1 MTSLRAMTKHVS
13 ESSPKFVPAYAAY
26 ELLTKAVDIGADPA
40 TILERAQIACSI
52 EDLQSRV
59 EPFPRRQ
66 FAALYRECILALEA
80 HAHRRSGRLAMEVN
94 ETFMLFYCI
103 ISCRTLGDAIRR
115 TGEFFAMLDR
125 GIHASLQIAGGVAE
139 FAMKSRREIKNTASF
154 LSDLVGLSSF
164 HQFYG
169 WMIGS
174 PIELYDVEMCYD
186 PVFEK
191 DIFMDPF
198 GIPVKLGGA
207 VHCFRFDADL
217 LDRPTIRSYPELEAL
232 LEMFPFDVMP
242 PEYKTAR
249 IAHHVRNI
257 LNNAILARARIPRIP
272 DLAKTFN
279 LSSATLRRRLVEEG
293 TSINE
298 IREACRRDL
307 AREYLANRGLT
318 LQQIAERLGFSD
330 GSTFRRAFKSW
341 YGASPTDYRRHQMRP
356 RMASACSASGHEQR
370 PPATK

>member
-1 MTSLRAMTKHVS
+1 MTKHVS

-40 TILERAQIACSI
+40 AILERSQIPCSM
-52 EDLQSRV
+52 EDLQNRV

-103 ISCRTLGDAIRR
+103 INCRTLGDAIGR
-115 TGEFFAMLDR
+115 TVEFFAMLDR
-125 GIHASLQIAGGVAE
+125 GIHASLQVAGGVAE
-139 FAMKSRREIKNTASF
+139 FAMRSRREIKNTASF
-154 LSDLVGLSSF
+154 LSDLAGLSSF

-174 PIELYDVEMCYD
+174 PIALYDVEMSYD
-186 PVFEK
+186 PAFEK

-198 GIPVKLGGA
+198 GIPVKLGGTINR
-207 VHCFRFDADL
+207 FRFSADL
-217 LDRPTIRSYPELEAL
+217 LDRPTIRSYPELETL

-242 PEYKTAR
+242 PEYKTTR

-257 LNNAILARARIPRIP
+257 FNNAILARARIPRIP
-272 DLAKTFN
+272 ELAKTFS
-279 LSSATLRRRLVEEG
+279 LSSATLRRRLAEEG

-307 AREYLANRGLT
+307 AREYLTDGGMT
-318 LQQIAERLGFSD
+318 LQQIAEKLGFSD
-330 GSTFRRAFKSW
+330 ASTFRRAFKSW
-341 YGASPTDYRRHQMRP
+341 YGASPTDYGRGQIRSRKAGNASESAHAPRR
-356 RMASACSASGHEQR
+356 S
-370 PPATK
+370 ATK